1 MWQSF
6 VDKLYNKDCAVKWLK
21 SKNPDEEIVFASAAT
36 ILEAN
41 EDAPI
46 GLSTKRV
53 LQKRGVLI
61 ITRNQLVLKNSVI
74 SATNIG
80 YFLFLIYSLV
90 LVVVEKNWL
99 FIIPAAFFCIGIAQR
114 WSFEKHI
121 LLSDIQ
127 DVKLEEASS
136 MRGKY
141 PLLIVY
147 LAGKVIQIMTAQIL
161 NQDILQAIKPSKK

>member
-6 VDKLYNKDCAVKWLK
+6 VNKLYNKDSAVKWLK
-21 SKNPDEEIVFASAAT
+21 AKNPDEEIVYASAAT
-36 ILEAN
+36 ILETN
-41 EDAPI
+41 EDTPV
-46 GLSTKRV
+46 GLSTKRL

-74 SATNIG
+74 SAANMS
-80 YFLFLIYSLV
+80 YFLLLIYSLALMV
-90 LVVVEKNWL
+90 GEKDWL

-114 WSFEKHI
+114 WSFEIHI
-121 LLSDIQ
+121 QMGDVQ

-141 PLLIVY
+141 PLLMVY
-147 LAGKVIQIMTAQIL
+147 LTGKTIQIATVQIP
-161 NQDILQAIKPSKK
+161 NQEVLQLIKSSKK